1 METYPNEIAALEI
14 AYEYAGRGTAEEAA
28 YFEAKARYT
37 ERRMHFGVEIPATT
51 TGVY

>member
-1 METYPNEIAALEI
+1 MNQNLTTLEI
-14 AYEYAGRGTAEEAA
+14 AYEHAGRGTAEEAA
-28 YFEAKARYT
+28 YFEAKARHT